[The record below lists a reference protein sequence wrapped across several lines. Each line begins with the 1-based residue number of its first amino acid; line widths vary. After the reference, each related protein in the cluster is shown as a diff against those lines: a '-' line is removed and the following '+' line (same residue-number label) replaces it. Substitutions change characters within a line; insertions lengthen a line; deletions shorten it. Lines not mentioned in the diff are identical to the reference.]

1 VAEPVPEIEVD
12 DHVAASPARP
22 GLPSRL
28 IEATI
33 DLLASDG
40 LTGLSLREIARRAG
54 VSHGAPLYHFPS
66 LSALLT
72 EVAAEGFRR
81 LFSSVDKAVRHVGVA
96 ASPRARVVAA
106 THAYVEFALAHP
118 GLYQLMFMDELL
130 ETHSPKFIQ
139 AALVQGRQGA
149 ALIREYQQSGWHT
162 ELDPDRLVLA
172 YWAAVHGT
180 IVLWSQRV
188 MHDLTGDATIDNML
202 EAVMSITLGKEK
214 VYGRRSVRQSRSE
227 TGRSRR

>member
-1 VAEPVPEIEVD
+1 VGVT
-12 DHVAASPARP
+12 SGRP
-22 GLPSRL
+22 DLPDRL
-28 IEATI
+28 VEATI
-33 DLLASDG
+33 DLLASAG
-40 LTGLSLREIARRAG
+40 VSGLSLREIARRAG

-81 LFSSVDKAVRHVGVA
+81 LFSSVDEAVRDIGAA

-106 THAYVEFALAHP
+106 THAYVEFALANP
-118 GLYQLMFMDELL
+118 GHYQLMFMDELL
-130 ETHSPKFIQ
+130 ETHSRKFIE

-149 ALIREYQQSGWHT
+149 ALIRAYQQSGWHT
-162 ELDPDRLVLA
+162 RLDPGRLVLA

-188 MHDLTGDATIDNML
+188 MHDLTGDETIDNML
-202 EAVMSITLGKEK
+202 DAVMTITLGKEE
-214 VYGRRSVRQSRSE
+214 GND
-227 TGRSRR
+227 G